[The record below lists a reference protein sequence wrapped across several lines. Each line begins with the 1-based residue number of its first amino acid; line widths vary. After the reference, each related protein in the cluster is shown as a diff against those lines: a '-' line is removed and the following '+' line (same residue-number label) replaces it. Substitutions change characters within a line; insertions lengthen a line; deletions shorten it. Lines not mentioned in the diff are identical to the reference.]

1 VKARNELNLKFTT
14 DVRTLEACKLDLD
27 SGVTAEVF
35 GDPENASYEWRL
47 VHANGL
53 VEQHSDCGYGIPAI
67 AMRDA
72 LVIFYGTPQFGG
84 DIVDLRPADHEPN
97 HWGEVK
103 GKGPSITVD
112 LIEAADN
119 ELEALRR
126 NASRYE
132 VLREH
137 WLRIDDGTVL
147 HSAGGLDLWCDE
159 RLPALKDQSPKS

>member
-1 VKARNELNLKFTT
+1 MKARNELNLKFTT
-14 DVRTLEACKLDLD
+14 DVRTQEACKLDLS

-53 VEQHSDCGYGIPAI
+53 VEQHSDCCYGNPAI

-72 LVIFYGTPQFGG
+72 LVIFYGPPRFGG

-103 GKGPSITVD
+103 GKASSITVD

-119 ELEALRR
+119 ELNALRR
-126 NASRYE
+126 DAELYR
-132 VLREH
+132 VLREN
-137 WLRIDDGTVL
+137 WLRIEQGSTV
-147 HSAGGLDLWCDE
+147 HRAGGLDLWCDE
-159 RLPALKDQSPKS
+159 RLPDSDQ